1 MNKPQKHTRQTESL
15 ARLLKSSELYDW
27 LVTEGYFPES
37 YVLPPCFHVMK
48 HPRYGKR
55 FFPFNRK
62 SFKPGISQICDLPF
76 PKSEFTDRTFGII
89 APDINND
96 IAYEIATF
104 WGTILDL
111 LFDIKKLVYSY
122 SFPVPVSSTGP
133 GKIGGLR
140 AGRMIYE
147 WIEMAENDLAEEAYT
162 YKYLV
167 RTDIKNFY
175 PSVYTHSIAW
185 AFHGKLFIR
194 SDKKRYDFSL
204 LGNRID
210 KLFQNA
216 NDGCTNGLPIGPVV
230 SDLISEVIL
239 SVADLSISAELQR
252 MNALAVRFKDD
263 YRFLCKTEEESKRV
277 VKLLQKE
284 LKALNLLLNEEKT
297 NITELPEGIFREWV
311 SKYDAIRP
319 RKRRRL
325 TFREF
330 KELYLGVLRID
341 EEVPGKGI
349 IDRFIA
355 DITDKSYKP
364 LFPIS
369 TKHIGKTISLLFLL
383 AERRLKSFPRVLG
396 LIESMLVPGK
406 QSKITAIVEAHLNK
420 LLKDLCAN
428 PDENSYRI
436 SWILYFLKSNKLKV
450 RRTPSFSDLILR
462 SIQTN
467 RSWLFSGTK
476 EFRLFRGVRAARKA
490 GSLLQQLDVFSPQ

>member
-1 MNKPQKHTRQTESL
+1 MTKLQEHIQHTESL
-15 ARLLKSSELYDW
+15 ARLLKPSDLYDW

-37 YVLPPCFHVMK
+37 YVLPPCFHVTK
-48 HPRYGKR
+48 HPSYGKQ
-55 FFPFNRK
+55 FFSVTRT
-62 SFKPGISQICDLPF
+62 SYKPDIFQIRDLPF
-76 PKSEFTDRTFGII
+76 PRNELTDRMFGII
-89 APDINND
+89 HPHIHND
-96 IAYEIATF
+96 IAFEIAAA
-104 WGTILDL
+104 WDTILDL
-111 LFDIKKLVYSY
+111 LFDTKKRVYSY
-122 SFPVPVSSTGP
+122 SFPIPVSSNNP

-147 WIEMAENDLAEEAYT
+147 WIEMAENDLVEEAYA
-162 YKYLV
+162 YKYLA
-167 RTDIKNFY
+167 RTDVKNFY

-185 AFHGKLFIR
+185 AFHGKPFIR
-194 SDKKRYDFSL
+194 SDKKRHDFSL

-239 SVADLSISAELQR
+239 SVADLNISAQLQR

-263 YRFLCKTEEESKRV
+263 YWFLCKTEEESKRA

-319 RKRRRL
+319 KKRKRL

-330 KELYLGVLRID
+330 KQLYLGVLRID
-341 EEVPGKGI
+341 EEVPGTGI

-355 DITDKSYKP
+355 DITDESYKP

-369 TKHIGKTISLLFLL
+369 TKHIGKIISLLFLL
-383 AERRLKSFPRVLG
+383 AERRVKSFPRVLG
-396 LIESMLVPGK
+396 LVESMLVSGR
-406 QSKITAIVEAHLNK
+406 QSKITDIVEAHLNK
-420 LLKDLCAN
+420 LLKHLCADL
-428 PDENSYRI
+428 DENSYRI
-436 SWILYFLKSNKLKV
+436 CWILYFLKSNKLNV
-450 RRTPSFSDLILR
+450 RRKPSFSDPILR
-462 SIQTN
+462 SIQTS
-467 RSWLFSGTK
+467 RSWIFSGIK